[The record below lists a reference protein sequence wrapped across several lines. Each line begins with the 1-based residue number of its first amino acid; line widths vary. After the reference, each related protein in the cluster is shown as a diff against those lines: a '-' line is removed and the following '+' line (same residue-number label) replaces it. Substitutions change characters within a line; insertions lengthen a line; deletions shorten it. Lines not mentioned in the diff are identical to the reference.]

1 MTSQDDRIALLEA
14 RLEAMSS
21 TIKNVLTTLVLHGL
35 LTRPTVEQLLKDS
48 EKALADQPGA
58 QQELNSVREDL
69 PKYISAAAGT
79 DGDDDHDEYGGH

>member
-35 LTRPTVEQLLKDS
+35 LTRPTVEQLLKES
-48 EKALADQPGA
+48 EQALADHPGA
-58 QQELNSVREDL
+58 RAEINSVREDL
-69 PKYISAAAGT
+69 PNYIRAAAGT
-79 DGDDDHDEYGGH
+79 GEDDDHDEYGGH